1 MAQKALSTK
10 YKNLKNPSS
19 GYLFRNGEIIDF
31 EKITLNNINFKR
43 ETGALRIRTTPRQL
57 NVEFIAEIK
66 PSKEQLN
73 TIRKLKLP
81 NRKLFF
87 EIMDKNKNVLKECR
101 GFDKTIPEMEQQLSN
116 FYDKRYKNQSTSTKK
131 NF

>member
-1 MAQKALSTK
+1 MVQKALSTK
-10 YKNLKNPSS
+10 YKNPKNPS
-19 GYLFRNGEIIDF
+19 GYLFKDGKIIDF

-43 ETGALRIRTTPRQL
+43 ETGALRIRTTPSQL

-73 TIRKLKLP
+73 AIRKLKLP

-87 EIMDKNKNVLKECR
+87 EIMDKNNKVPKECR
-101 GFDKTIPEMEQQLSN
+101 GFDKTISEMNRQLSN
-116 FYDKRYKNQSTSTKK
+116 FYDKKYK
-131 NF
+131 